1 MLKRDERKS
10 VETIEVILKLVL
22 AIALG
27 GLIGLEREA
36 SQKPAGFRTNILV
49 CVGSTMMMA
58 LATLL
63 IQAKGGTPDTLV
75 RMAAG
80 VITGVGFLGA
90 GTIFQA
96 RGTIAGLTTASTIW
110 LVAGLG
116 LVIGAGY
123 YLPALIFTAMTITT
137 LLLFRKIEDTYL
149 HKSQFH
155 YHLKAKARPYILS
168 SLRKL
173 ALHHGVRLERLT
185 MKQEGQS
192 YLLAF
197 SFSASEEKEQEFN
210 QGLLELADIE
220 ELKID

>member
-1 MLKRDERKS
+1 MEIL
-10 VETIEVILKLVL
+10 EVLLKLIL

-49 CVGSTMMMA
+49 CVGSTMMMT
-58 LATLL
+58 LAVLL
-63 IQAKGGTPDTLV
+63 VRSKGGEADSLI
-75 RMAAG
+75 RLAAG

-96 RGTIAGLTTASTIW
+96 RGTIAGLTTASTLW

-123 YLPALIFTAMTITT
+123 YVPALIFTALTITT
-137 LLLFRKIEDTYL
+137 LLLFHRIEDTYL
-149 HKSQFH
+149 RKSQFH
-155 YHLKAKARPYILS
+155 YHLKAKARPYILA

-185 MKQEGQS
+185 MKQDGSS

>member
-1 MLKRDERKS
+1 MEI
-10 VETIEVILKLVL
+10 IEVVLKLVL

-49 CVGSTMMMA
+49 CVGSAMMMT
-58 LATLL
+58 LAVLL
-63 IQAKGGTPDTLV
+63 VQSKGGSSDTLV

-80 VITGVGFLGA
+80 VITGMGFIGA
-90 GTIFQA
+90 GTIFQS
-96 RGTIAGLTTASTIW
+96 RGAIAGLTTASTLW

-123 YLPALIFTAMTITT
+123 YLPALIFTALTITT
-137 LLLFRKIEDTYL
+137 LLLFRRIENTYL

-155 YHLKAKARPYILS
+155 YHLKAKARPYILA

-185 MKQEGQS
+185 MKQEGSS

>member
-1 MLKRDERKS
+1 
-10 VETIEVILKLVL
+10 
-22 AIALG
+22 
-27 GLIGLEREA
+27 
-36 SQKPAGFRTNILV
+36 
-49 CVGSTMMMA
+49 MMMS

-63 IQAKGGTPDTLV
+63 VEGKGGSPDTLV

-80 VITGVGFLGA
+80 VITGIGFLGA
-90 GTIFQA
+90 GTIFQS
-96 RGTIAGLTTASTIW
+96 RGAIAGLTTASTLW
-110 LVAGLG
+110 VVSGLG

-123 YLPALIFTAMTITT
+123 YVPALIITVLTITT
-137 LLLFRKIEDTYL
+137 LFVFGRIEAVYL
-149 HKSQFH
+149 HRAQFH

-185 MKQEGQS
+185 MKQEGSS
-192 YLLAF
+192 YQLAF

>member
-1 MLKRDERKS
+1 MLKEEAKGAM
-10 VETIEVILKLVL
+10 EILEVLLKLIM

-49 CVGSTMMMA
+49 CVASTMMMTLAA
-58 LATLL
+58 LLV
-63 IQAKGGTPDTLV
+63 QSKGGTVDTLV

-90 GTIFQA
+90 GTILQA
-96 RGTIAGLTTASTIW
+96 RGTIAGLTTATTLW

-123 YLPALIFTAMTITT
+123 YVPALIFTALTITT

-149 HKSQFH
+149 HRTQFH
-155 YHLKAKARPYILS
+155 YHLKAKARPYILA

-185 MKQEGQS
+185 MKQEGSS

>member
-1 MLKRDERKS
+1 M
-10 VETIEVILKLVL
+10 ETIEVILKLVL

-49 CVGSTMMMA
+49 CVASAMMMTM
-58 LATLL
+58 ATLL
-63 IQAKGGTPDTLV
+63 IQDKGGTSDTLI

-96 RGTIAGLTTASTIW
+96 RGTIAGLTTASTLW

-123 YLPALIFTAMTITT
+123 YLPALIFTALTITT
-137 LLLFRKIEDTYL
+137 LLLFRKIEDSYL
-149 HKSQFH
+149 RKSQFH
-155 YHLKAKARPYILS
+155 YHIKAKARPYILS

-173 ALHHGVRLERLT
+173 ALHHGVRIERLT

-220 ELKID
+220 EMKID

>member
-1 MLKRDERKS
+1 M
-10 VETIEVILKLVL
+10 ETIEIILKLVL

-49 CVGSTMMMA
+49 CVASAMMMT

-63 IQAKGGTPDTLV
+63 VQAKGGTSDTLV
-75 RMAAG
+75 RMAAA

-96 RGTIAGLTTASTIW
+96 RGTIAGLTTASTLW

-123 YLPALIFTAMTITT
+123 YVPALIFTALTITT
-137 LLLFRKIEDTYL
+137 LLLFRKIEASYL
-149 HKSQFH
+149 RKSQFH
-155 YHLKAKARPYILS
+155 YHMKAKARPYILS

-185 MKQEGQS
+185 MKQEGLS

-197 SFSASEEKEQEFN
+197 SFSSSEEKEQEFN

>member
-1 MLKRDERKS
+1 MLKEEARTVME
-10 VETIEVILKLVL
+10 ILEVLLKLIL

-49 CVGSTMMMA
+49 CVASAMMMA
-58 LATLL
+58 LATMLV
-63 IQAKGGTPDTLV
+63 AGKGGNPDTLI

-80 VITGVGFLGA
+80 VMTGVGFLGA
-90 GTIFQA
+90 GTIFQS
-96 RGTIAGLTTASTIW
+96 RGAIAGLTTASTLW
-110 LVAGLG
+110 VVAGLG

-123 YLPALIFTAMTITT
+123 YVPALIFTTLTIVT
-137 LLLFRKIEDTYL
+137 LLVFGRIEDAYL
-149 HKSQFH
+149 HKAQFH

-185 MKQEGQS
+185 MKQEGSS

-197 SFSASEEKEQEFN
+197 SFSSSEEKEQEFN

>member
-1 MLKRDERKS
+1 M
-10 VETIEVILKLVL
+10 ETIEVILKLVL

-49 CVGSTMMMA
+49 CVGSTMMMT
-58 LATLL
+58 LAVLL
-63 IQAKGGTPDTLV
+63 VQAKGGSPDTLV

-80 VITGVGFLGA
+80 VITGMGFIGA
-90 GTIFQA
+90 GTIFQS
-96 RGTIAGLTTASTIW
+96 RGAIAGLTTASTLW

-123 YLPALIFTAMTITT
+123 YLPALIFTALTITT
-137 LLLFRKIEDTYL
+137 LLLFRRIEDSYL

-155 YHLKAKARPYILS
+155 YHLKAKARPYILA

-185 MKQEGQS
+185 MKQEGSS

-197 SFSASEEKEQEFN
+197 AFSASEEKEQEFN

>member
-1 MLKRDERKS
+1 M
-10 VETIEVILKLVL
+10 ETIEVILKLVL

-49 CVGSTMMMA
+49 CVASAMMMTMA
-58 LATLL
+58 SLL
-63 IQAKGGTPDTLV
+63 VGSKGGTPDTLV

-80 VITGVGFLGA
+80 IITGVGFLGA
-90 GTIFQA
+90 GTILQA
-96 RGTIAGLTTASTIW
+96 RGTIAGLTTASTLW

-123 YLPALIFTAMTITT
+123 YLPALIFTALTITT
-137 LLLFRKIEDTYL
+137 LLLFRRIEDSYL
-149 HKSQFH
+149 RKSQFH

-192 YLLAF
+192 YLLTF

-210 QGLLELADIE
+210 QGILELADIE

>member
-1 MLKRDERKS
+1 M
-10 VETIEVILKLVL
+10 ETIEVILKLIL

-49 CVGSTMMMA
+49 CVGSAMMMTM
-58 LATLL
+58 ATLL
-63 IQAKGGTPDTLV
+63 VQAKGGTADTLV

-96 RGTIAGLTTASTIW
+96 RGTIAGLTTASTLW

-123 YLPALIFTAMTITT
+123 YLPAIIFTALTIMT
-137 LLLFRKIEDTYL
+137 LLLFRKIEDSYL
-149 HKSQFH
+149 RKSQFH
-155 YHLKAKARPYILS
+155 YHMKAKARPYILS

-173 ALHHGVRLERLT
+173 SLHHGVRLERLA
-185 MKQEGQS
+185 MKREGHS

>member
-1 MLKRDERKS
+1 M
-10 VETIEVILKLVL
+10 ETIEIILKLVL

-49 CVGSTMMMA
+49 CVASAMMMT

-63 IQAKGGTPDTLV
+63 VQAKGGTSDTLV

-96 RGTIAGLTTASTIW
+96 RGTIAGLTTASTLW

-123 YLPALIFTAMTITT
+123 YVPALIFTALTITT
-137 LLLFRKIEDTYL
+137 LLLFRKIEDSYL
-149 HKSQFH
+149 RKSQFH
-155 YHLKAKARPYILS
+155 YHLKAKSRPYILS

-185 MKQEGQS
+185 MKQEGLS

-197 SFSASEEKEQEFN
+197 SFSSSEEKEQEFN

>member
-1 MLKRDERKS
+1 M
-10 VETIEVILKLVL
+10 ETIEVILKLIL

-49 CVGSTMMMA
+49 CVGSAMMMTM
-58 LATLL
+58 ATLL
-63 IQAKGGTPDTLV
+63 VQAKGGTADTLV

-96 RGTIAGLTTASTIW
+96 RGTIAGLTTASTLW

-123 YLPALIFTAMTITT
+123 YLPALIFTALTITT
-137 LLLFRKIEDTYL
+137 LLLFRKIEDSYL
-149 HKSQFH
+149 RKSQFH
-155 YHLKAKARPYILS
+155 YHMKVKARPYILS

-173 ALHHGVRLERLT
+173 ALHHGVRLERLI

>member
-1 MLKRDERKS
+1 M
-10 VETIEVILKLVL
+10 ETIEVILKLVL

-49 CVGSTMMMA
+49 CVASAMMMTM
-58 LATLL
+58 ATLL
-63 IQAKGGTPDTLV
+63 VQAKGGTSDTLI

-96 RGTIAGLTTASTIW
+96 RGTIAGLTTASTLW
-110 LVAGLG
+110 LVSGLG

-123 YLPALIFTAMTITT
+123 YLPALIFTALTITT
-137 LLLFRKIEDTYL
+137 LLLFRKIEDSYL
-149 HKSQFH
+149 RKSQFH

-197 SFSASEEKEQEFN
+197 SFSSSEEKEQEFN

>member
-1 MLKRDERKS
+1 MQILQ
-10 VETIEVILKLVL
+10 VLLKLIL

-27 GLIGLEREA
+27 GIIGLEREA

-49 CVGSTMMMA
+49 CAAATMMMS
-58 LATLL
+58 LGTLL
-63 IQAKGGTPDTLV
+63 VVNNGGTPETLS
-75 RMAAG
+75 RIAAG

-96 RGTIAGLTTASTIW
+96 RGTIAGLTTASTLW
-110 LVAGLG
+110 VVAGLG

-123 YLPALIFTAMTITT
+123 YVPAAIFTLLTIVT
-137 LLLFRKIEDTYL
+137 LFVFGKIEASYL
-149 HKSQFH
+149 HKAQFH

-185 MKQEGQS
+185 MKQEGSS

>member
-1 MLKRDERKS
+1 MEILQ
-10 VETIEVILKLVL
+10 VLLKLIL
-22 AIALG
+22 AVALG

-49 CVGSTMMMA
+49 CLAATMMMT
-58 LATLL
+58 LAGML
-63 IQAKGGTPDTLV
+63 AGRGAGGADTLV

-80 VITGVGFLGA
+80 VITGIGFLGA

-96 RGTIAGLTTASTIW
+96 RGTIAGLTTASTLW
-110 LVAGLG
+110 VVAGLG

-123 YLPALIFTAMTITT
+123 YVPAVIFAALTIVT
-137 LLLFRKIEDTYL
+137 LVVFGRIEESYL
-149 HKSQFH
+149 RRSQFH

-185 MKQEGQS
+185 MKQEGSS

>member
-1 MLKRDERKS
+1 M
-10 VETIEVILKLVL
+10 ETIEVILKLIL

-49 CVGSTMMMA
+49 CVGSAMMMTM
-58 LATLL
+58 ATLL
-63 IQAKGGTPDTLV
+63 VQAKGGTADTLV

-96 RGTIAGLTTASTIW
+96 RGTIAGLTTASTLW

-123 YLPALIFTAMTITT
+123 YLPALIFTALTITT
-137 LLLFRKIEDTYL
+137 LLLFRKIEDSYL
-149 HKSQFH
+149 RKSQFH
-155 YHLKAKARPYILS
+155 YHMKAKARPYILS

-173 ALHHGVRLERLT
+173 ALHHGVRLERLI

>member
-1 MLKRDERKS
+1 M
-10 VETIEVILKLVL
+10 ETIEVILKLVL
-22 AIALG
+22 AITLG

-49 CVGSTMMMA
+49 CVASAMMMTM
-58 LATLL
+58 ATLL
-63 IQAKGGTPDTLV
+63 VQAKGGTSDTLV

-96 RGTIAGLTTASTIW
+96 RGTIAGLTTASTLW

-116 LVIGAGY
+116 LVIGAGF
-123 YLPALIFTAMTITT
+123 YLPALIFTALTITT
-137 LLLFRKIEDTYL
+137 LLLFRKIEDSYL
-149 HKSQFH
+149 RKSQFH
-155 YHLKAKARPYILS
+155 YHMKAKARPYILS

-173 ALHHGVRLERLT
+173 ALHHGIRLERLT
-185 MKQEGQS
+185 MKQDGQS

-197 SFSASEEKEQEFN
+197 SFSSSEEKEQEFN

>member
-1 MLKRDERKS
+1 MDI
-10 VETIEVILKLVL
+10 IEVVLKLVL

-49 CVGSTMMMA
+49 CVGSAMMMM
-58 LATLL
+58 LSVML
-63 IQAKGGTPDTLV
+63 IQGKGGTTDTLV

-80 VITGVGFLGA
+80 VITGIGFLGA
-90 GTIFQA
+90 GTILHE

-123 YLPALIFTAMTITT
+123 YVPALIFTALTIAT
-137 LLLFRKIEDTYL
+137 LVLFRKVEESYL
-149 HKSQFH
+149 RRAQFH
-155 YHLKAKARPYILS
+155 YHVKFKQRPYILS

-173 ALHHGVRLERLT
+173 ALHHGIRLEKMTLREEA
-185 MKQEGQS
+185 K
-192 YLLAF
+192 
-197 SFSASEEKEQEFN
+197 SFLVTFFFAASEEKEQEFN
-210 QGLLELADIE
+210 QGLFDLADIE
-220 ELKID
+220 ELKIE

>member
-49 CVGSTMMMA
+49 CVGSTMMMT

-96 RGTIAGLTTASTIW
+96 RGTVAGLTTASTIW

-137 LLLFRKIEDTYL
+137 LLLFRKIEDSYL

>member
-1 MLKRDERKS
+1 M
-10 VETIEVILKLVL
+10 ETIEIILKLVL

-49 CVGSTMMMA
+49 CVASAMMMT

-63 IQAKGGTPDTLV
+63 VQAKGGTSDTLV
-75 RMAAG
+75 RMAAA

-96 RGTIAGLTTASTIW
+96 RGTIAGLTTASTLW

-123 YLPALIFTAMTITT
+123 YVPALIFTALTITT
-137 LLLFRKIEDTYL
+137 LLLFRKIEASYL
-149 HKSQFH
+149 RKSQFH

-185 MKQEGQS
+185 MKQEGLS

-197 SFSASEEKEQEFN
+197 SFSSSEEKEQEFN

>member
-1 MLKRDERKS
+1 M
-10 VETIEVILKLVL
+10 ETIEVILKLVL

-49 CVGSTMMMA
+49 CVGSAMMMT

-63 IQAKGGTPDTLV
+63 VQAKGGTTDTLV

-96 RGTIAGLTTASTIW
+96 RGTIAGLTTASTLW

-123 YLPALIFTAMTITT
+123 YLPALIFTALTITT
-137 LLLFRKIEDTYL
+137 LLLFRKIEASYL
-149 HKSQFH
+149 RKSQFH
-155 YHLKAKARPYILS
+155 YHMKAKSRPYILS

-220 ELKID
+220 ELNID

>member
-1 MLKRDERKS
+1 MQILQ
-10 VETIEVILKLVL
+10 VLLKLVL

-49 CVGSTMMMA
+49 CVAAAMMMT
-58 LATLL
+58 LGTLL
-63 IQAKGGTPDTLV
+63 VANNGASAETLS
-75 RMAAG
+75 RIAAG
-80 VITGVGFLGA
+80 AITGVGFLGA
-90 GTIFQA
+90 GTIFQS
-96 RGTIAGLTTASTIW
+96 RGTIAGLTTASTLW
-110 LVAGLG
+110 VVAGLG

-123 YLPALIFTAMTITT
+123 YLPAAIFTLLTIVT
-137 LLLFRKIEDTYL
+137 LFVFGRIESSYL
-149 HKSQFH
+149 HRAQFH
-155 YHLKAKARPYILS
+155 YHLKAKARPYILA

-185 MKQEGQS
+185 MKQEGSS